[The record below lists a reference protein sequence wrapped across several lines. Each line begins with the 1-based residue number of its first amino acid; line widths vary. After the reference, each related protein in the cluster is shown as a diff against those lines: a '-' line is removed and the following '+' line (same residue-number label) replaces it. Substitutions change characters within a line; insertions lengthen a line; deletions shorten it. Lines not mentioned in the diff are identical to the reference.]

1 MFDVL
6 RKTNPICS
14 PTWTFAGK
22 SFGELM
28 FWLPPRARVVVEG
41 LEHLPRGPAIIC
53 PNHTHKF
60 DAIPIRCTF
69 LDHGMQLMTWIKA
82 RDYKHPALRWVL
94 GNGGN
99 IPLVSRGFL
108 IAADFAQVSGRKP
121 TEDEYRQLRA
131 HIDGGEGEVPLA
143 PALLT
148 QLSSPRRISGVDVS
162 FARGYRHALRDAYH
176 TLMQESLRHARHG
189 RDQGRHQHI
198 YPQGATSKQ
207 LTPGHPGAVQAALAL
222 DLPILPIGLSGCRE
236 VYVGKD
242 HPLTRAGKVTLRIGA
257 PITVPKSI
265 VPPSFRPFHPD
276 DEDAFRSPL
285 QAQTDIVMNA
295 INELCDAEYRWAD
308 DLRSDAKQ
316 GVGRF
321 YV

>member
-6 RKTNPICS
+6 RKNNPICS
-14 PTWTFAGK
+14 PRWTFAGK

-41 LEHLPRGPAIIC
+41 LENLPRGPAIIC

-82 RDYKHPALRWVL
+82 RDYKHAALRWVL

-108 IAADFAQVSGRKP
+108 IAADFANVFRRKP

-131 HIDGGEGEVPLA
+131 HVDDDVPLDD
-143 PALLT
+143 ALSEK
-148 QLSSPRRISGVDVS
+148 LSPSRTLSGVRVDFS
-162 FARGYRHALRDAYH
+162 RGYRHALREAYH
-176 TLMQESLRHARHG
+176 TLMLESLRHARHG
-189 RDQGRHQHI
+189 RDLGRHQHI

-222 DLPILPIGLSGCRE
+222 HLPIIPIGLSGCRE

-242 HPLTRAGKVTLRIGA
+242 HPFTRGGSVTLRIGT
-257 PITVPKSI
+257 PIDVPPSI

-276 DEDAFRSPL
+276 DEDAFRVPL
-285 QAQTDIVMNA
+285 QAQTDVIMNA
-295 INELCDAEYRWAD
+295 INDLCDPAYRFAD